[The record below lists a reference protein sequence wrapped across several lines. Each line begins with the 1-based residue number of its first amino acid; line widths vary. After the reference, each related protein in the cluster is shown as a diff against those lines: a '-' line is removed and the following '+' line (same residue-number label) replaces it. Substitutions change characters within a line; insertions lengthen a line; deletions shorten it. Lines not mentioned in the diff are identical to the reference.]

1 MSDYIDTVFGPDGL
15 LADRFPAYAP
25 RPGQISLARAVDAAI
40 ADGEHL
46 LAEAPTGTGKSL
58 AYAVPAS
65 YHAAHNGLR
74 VVLATS
80 SINLQE
86 QLAAKDLPFLEGI
99 LPWPVRF
106 ALLKG
111 KRNYLCLSRLQ
122 EAKKDG
128 FVFDISSDIEMKRSI
143 HDWASETK
151 TGDKSELSFE
161 PPDRIWENYSTS
173 AEECKGRDCR
183 YYSECFATKARAEA
197 EKADIIV
204 SNYHLLCVHLQL
216 REATGQDLVL
226 PKFDVAVCDEGHK
239 LADIARD
246 FFGFRVTPGSLRWLA
261 KRIQD
266 KDHASLALA
275 LDVESRDF
283 FEALHGYQRS
293 DAYKCRLRQIEPVP
307 YLNLH
312 GLLREIADFF
322 GQTRNSAPDPGMDG
336 FDAETQAARIDDL
349 AEAQRTA
356 ARAALLADNLSAAME
371 LANKDFV
378 YYLEELPK
386 GGVALCGKP
395 IEVNEQLR
403 TTFFDQTQSTI
414 VTSATL
420 TAGDSFDYVRKDLGV
435 PSPRELVVD
444 SPFDFRKQVL
454 FIVPDCVIDPRGP
467 GFPTCVA
474 WTVEQAVRL
483 AGGRTLGLF
492 TSYRNLDTAYARIA
506 DCGYRV
512 LRQGDK
518 PRTQLVDEFRRDVKS
533 VLLGTESFWAG
544 VDVQGEALS
553 CVVIDRLPFPPPND
567 PVIDALKER
576 GGNSFLSASLPR
588 AIIAFK
594 QGFGRLIRASDDR
607 GVVVVLDE
615 RLYTTFYGRAF
626 LRSLPAMRKSRTLED
641 VQTFLAETPA

>member
-40 ADGEHL
+40 ADGAHL
-46 LAEAPTGTGKSL
+46 LAEAPTGCGKGIG
-58 AYAVPAS
+58 YAVPAS

-86 QLAAKDLPFLEGI
+86 QLVTTDLPLLESI

-111 KRNYLCLSRLQ
+111 KRNYLCLSRLY
-122 EAKKDG
+122 EGSARSD
-128 FVFDISSDIEMKRSI
+128 FATPSDHEMRSDIRA
-143 HDWASETK
+143 WAALTE

-161 PPDRIWENYSTS
+161 PPDRVWNDFSTS
-173 AEECKGRDCR
+173 AEECKG
-183 YYSECFATKARAEA
+183 SECRFHDACFAVKARAAA
-197 EKADIIV
+197 EEADIVV
-204 SNYHLLCVHLQL
+204 SNYHLLGVHLQL
-216 REATGQDLVL
+216 REATGRNLVL

-246 FFGFRVTPGSLRWLA
+246 FFGFRVTLGSLRWLA
-261 KRIQD
+261 ARLKRLGAD
-266 KDHASLALA
+266 RLSKLLHADGSA
-275 LDVESRDF
+275 F
-283 FEALHGYQRS
+283 FEALQGYQRS
-293 DAYKCRLRQIEPVP
+293 GAYTCRLRELEPVRWLP
-307 YLNLH
+307 LH
-312 GLLREIADFF
+312 YTLREIIDHYEHALAI
-322 GQTRNSAPDPGMDG
+322 APPLNDLDPDLR
-336 FDAETQAARIDDL
+336 AEERDRRATLERTLSRASTL
-349 AEAQRTA
+349 AQ
-356 ARAALLADNLSAAME
+356 NLTAAME
-371 LANKDFV
+371 LEDKGCV

-386 GGVALCGKP
+386 GGVAVCCKAIDVSERLQDSLFAK
-395 IEVNEQLR
+395 
-403 TTFFDQTQSTI
+403 TQSTI

-435 PSPRELVVD
+435 QSPRELVVD